1 VEGIPE
7 QHETVGE
14 WVTIAEAAKRLGVSV
29 DTVRRRVK
37 DGSLTSQQLQRP
49 QGFTWQVFLADA
61 QQPPAP
67 TQQSLG
73 ELVSLVRDLQK
84 ENRDLAGQLG
94 YMQAQLQQA
103 QEEVRLLR
111 APEVPPVVENA
122 AESPAPRPWWRF
134 WDRASAT

>member
-1 VEGIPE
+1 MESPPE
-7 QHETVGE
+7 QHEIIGE

-37 DGSLTSQQLQRP
+37 DGSLTSQQVQRP
-49 QGFTWQVFLADA
+49 QGYTWQIFLADA
-61 QQPPAP
+61 QQSDAP

-94 YMQAQLQQA
+94 YLQAQLQAA
-103 QEEVRLLR
+103 QEEVRMLR
-111 APEVPPVVENA
+111 APEVPLVVEQAPEN
-122 AESPAPRPWWRF
+122 PARRVWWAF
-134 WDRASAT
+134 WR